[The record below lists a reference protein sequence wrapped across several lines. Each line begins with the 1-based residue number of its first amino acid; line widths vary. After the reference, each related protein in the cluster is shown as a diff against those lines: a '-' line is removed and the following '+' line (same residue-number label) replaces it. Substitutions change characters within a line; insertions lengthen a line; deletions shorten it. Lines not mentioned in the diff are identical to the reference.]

1 MKNSHLISV
10 ETIGASNTKGV
21 RIKLKSIRFKDSIT
35 LNYDYSIGNIKDQ
48 AQKYLKAAGYDL
60 ICYGETDKG
69 YIIASD
75 TFESL
80 KSSKLSKR
88 HPLMKK

>member
-1 MKNSHLISV
+1 MKNSHLIEVTYVSP
-10 ETIGASNTKGV
+10 TNTRGARV
-21 RIKLKSIRFKDSIT
+21 KLKSIRFGDAIT
-35 LNYDYSIGNIKDQ
+35 LNYDYALGNIREQ

-60 ICYGETDKG
+60 ICYGESQKG

-88 HPLMKK
+88 HPLMK